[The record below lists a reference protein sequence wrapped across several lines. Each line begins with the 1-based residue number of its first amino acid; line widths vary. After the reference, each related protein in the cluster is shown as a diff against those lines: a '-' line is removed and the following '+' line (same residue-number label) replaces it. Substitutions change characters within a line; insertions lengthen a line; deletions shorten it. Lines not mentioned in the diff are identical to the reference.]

1 MTLPPFIFPSCPSPQ
16 MKVIDDY
23 LKYLS
28 IFDID
33 GLSRLMMDDY
43 VQSTS
48 PLSLGVP
55 DRPKAVDL
63 EFLKGLG
70 ESLNGQPLTVSRGW
84 MR

>member
-1 MTLPPFIFPSCPSPQ
+1 

-28 IFDID
+28 THDTD
-33 GLSRLMMDDY
+33 GLSRLMTDDF

-48 PLSLGVP
+48 PVSLGVP

-63 EFLKGLG
+63 EFLKRLG
-70 ESLNGQPLTVSRGW
+70 DSLNGQPLTVRRGW
-84 MR
+84 MRQ